1 MKASQ
6 SGASVEKR
14 LPHDQHLIFSGATS
28 TMMALM
34 VEVAS
39 VVVTLVVLLVVVVV
53 LLVVVVVLLVVV
65 VVLLVVVVVVL
76 VVVVGVGVVVLGVTV
91 VLLVVVVVL
100 VVVVGISVVVDVK
113 NVVGGMVVILGH
125 RCWLHFLLILF
136 PPGHALPAPLSLTS
150 SLRVLVCSPP
160 SQD

>member
-14 LPHDQHLIFSGATS
+14 LPHDQHFIFSGATS
-28 TMMALM
+28 TMIALM

-39 VVVTLVVLLVVVVV
+39 VVVTLVV

-76 VVVVGVGVVVLGVTV
+76 VVVVGVGVVVLGVMV
-91 VLLVVVVVL
+91 VLFVVVVL
-100 VVVVGISVVVDVK
+100 LVVVGISVVVDVK

>member
-14 LPHDQHLIFSGATS
+14 LPHDQHLICSGATS

-34 VEVAS
+34 VEVAA
-39 VVVTLVVLLVVVVV
+39 VVVTLVVCLVVVVV
-53 LLVVVVVLLVVV
+53 LLVVVVVA
-65 VVLLVVVVVVL
+65 L

-91 VLLVVVVVL
+91 VLLVVVVDLL
-100 VVVVGISVVVDVK
+100 VVVGLSVVVDVK

-136 PPGHALPAPLSLTS
+136 PPGHARPSPLSLTS

>member
-1 MKASQ
+1 MELKASQ

-14 LPHDQHLIFSGATS
+14 LPHDQHFIFSGATS
-28 TMMALM
+28 TMIALM

-39 VVVTLVVLLVVVVV
+39 VVVTL
-53 LLVVVVVLLVVV
+53 VVLLVVV

-76 VVVVGVGVVVLGVTV
+76 VVVVGVGVVVLGVMV
-91 VLLVVVVVL
+91 VLFVVVVL
-100 VVVVGISVVVDVK
+100 LVVVGISVVVDVK

>member
-39 VVVTLVVLLVVVVV
+39 VVVTLVVRLVVVVVFLVVVVV
-53 LLVVVVVLLVVV
+53 LLVVVVVA
-65 VVLLVVVVVVL
+65 L
-76 VVVVGVGVVVLGVTV
+76 VVVVGLGVVVLGVTV
-91 VLLVVVVVL
+91 VLLVVVVDLL
-100 VVVVGISVVVDVK
+100 VVVGLSVVVDVK
-113 NVVGGMVVILGH
+113 NVVGGMVEILGH

-136 PPGHALPAPLSLTS
+136 PPGHARPSPLSLTS

>member
-39 VVVTLVVLLVVVVV
+39 VVVTLVVSLVV
-53 LLVVVVVLLVVV
+53 LD
-65 VVLLVVVVVVL
+65 VLLVVVVVVLVVVVVAL

-91 VLLVVVVVL
+91 VLLVVVVDLL
-100 VVVVGISVVVDVK
+100 VVVGLSVVVDVK

-136 PPGHALPAPLSLTS
+136 PPGHACPSPLSLTS